1 MKVITGGLLIDGTG
15 RDPVSNA
22 GVVVDDEGRIAE
34 VGKLDMLPRSADI
47 VDVSGRTIMPGLIDC
62 HVHFFVELKPMH
74 DAAMEPPSLRV
85 VKAAE
90 NAKATLE
97 AGVTTVRDTGGT
109 PLGFKMAA
117 ERGLIPAPRMRIS
130 ITVLSQTGGHADFL
144 LPSGLMDPL
153 LPRGE
158 GLEWSNGVC
167 DGVDEVR
174 KTARAVFQAGAD
186 FLKLC
191 STGGV
196 MSPTDEP
203 ESTQFTRDEIS
214 TMVYEARAQG
224 KRCAAHA
231 HGKDGILN
239 AIETGVWSIEHGT
252 YLDDEVASAIKSRGT
267 FLVPT
272 LQAPHAGLRKAKEKP
287 GSVLP
292 QSVRKA
298 EEVIGVRQ
306 ESIQLAIESGVKI
319 AMGTD
324 AGVGD
329 HGANTEELR
338 LMVEAGMT
346 PMQSIVASTKTA
358 SECLEMDPDVGTLE
372 PGKLADLLVVAGNPL
387 DDIGILEDKSKL
399 SMIVQG
405 GAAYKD
411 KLTSN

>member
-1 MKVITGGLLIDGTG
+1 
-15 RDPVSNA
+15 
-22 GVVVDDEGRIAE
+22 
-34 VGKLDMLPRSADI
+34 
-47 VDVSGRTIMPGLIDC
+47 
-62 HVHFFVELKPMH
+62 
-74 DAAMEPPSLRV
+74 
-85 VKAAE
+85 
-90 NAKATLE
+90 
-97 AGVTTVRDTGGT
+97 
-109 PLGFKMAA
+109 
-117 ERGLIPAPRMRIS
+117 
-130 ITVLSQTGGHADFL
+130 
-144 LPSGLMDPL
+144 
-153 LPRGE
+153 
-158 GLEWSNGVC
+158 
-167 DGVDEVR
+167 
-174 KTARAVFQAGAD
+174 
-186 FLKLC
+186 
-191 STGGV
+191 